1 MVCDQSGRQRDHHP
15 GSHPEHA
22 VDKNQQHD
30 VLCEQA
36 EKTADAEQRESRVK
50 NQQLVPAHRQLTGQQ
65 DERNDQQRRQRG
77 KHLDFEIGRVFENFI
92 QIAQN
97 RRYGQPRQGNHRRN
111 RPDCHQYIQGNRTPS
126 RLYFQHN
133 LRR

>member
-1 MVCDQSGRQRDHHP
+1 MPVDRRQPAGQRRGEHQRNVADRRTDPKLTGTVGSGEMVCDQSGRQRDHHP

-65 DERNDQQRRQRG
+65 DERNDQQRR
-77 KHLDFEIGRVFENFI
+77 
-92 QIAQN
+92 
-97 RRYGQPRQGNHRRN
+97 
-111 RPDCHQYIQGNRTPS
+111 
-126 RLYFQHN
+126 
-133 LRR
+133 